1 MKKSDILNKLTK
13 LNIPSLTS
21 GEVQIIIKLVTILAA
36 THLANKVYK
45 IIKELD
51 KLEHPNDIISILK

>member
-21 GEVQIIIKLVTILAA
+21 GEVQIIIRLVTILAA
-36 THLANKVYK
+36 THLANKVDK